1 VSTVALTT
9 IECETLAQLSRHC
22 LWYLGMLDRGP
33 IAIERGEK
41 GDATCVKTGWTLTK
55 RMDSERWNKKKIIVQ
70 DGA

>member
-1 VSTVALTT
+1 
-9 IECETLAQLSRHC
+9 
-22 LWYLGMLDRGP
+22 MLDRGP